1 MIKKDE
7 RFFSLTAVAGAILLL
22 FFHYSPV
29 AISGA
34 QDRPEE
40 KVWQLVSMPGFKSGD
55 AIFLASQ
62 NPGKMELLQSGLQ
75 VSRRGSEQTI
85 EFKKITPVKYRV
97 VVHRARAN
105 FTLVF
110 SETFDLEWKLYPV
123 NPVHDAEAR
132 RELLKGH
139 KILKGCERTQA
150 GKGELEQYLSEG
162 IISTLGDGK
171 NKSRKIQEF
180 TEIGQTVAFEKEYY
194 TIDFI
199 SRKFQGSIQ
208 NENLPDGQF
217 YETLLQEPVPERY
230 HLVANGFANS
240 WFIDQDYLKTT
251 FPNKVKV
258 NTDGTWDFE
267 MVLIYRTQMLY
278 YIGWL
283 VTILTFLGCCTYGI
297 FSIFKNSD
305 GDKPEQIGITAVN

>member
-1 MIKKDE
+1 MIE
-7 RFFSLTAVAGAILLL
+7 RNVSLFSLTAVAGAILLL
-22 FFHYSPV
+22 FFHYAPV

-110 SETFDLEWKLYPV
+110 SETFDSEWKLYPV
-123 NPVHDAEAR
+123 RPVHGAEAR

-139 KILKGCERTQA
+139 KTLKGCERTQA
-150 GKGELEQYLSEG
+150 GKDEVEQYLSEG
-162 IISTLGDGK
+162 VISTLGDGK
-171 NKSRKIQEF
+171 NKFRRIQEF
-180 TEIGQTVAFEKEYY
+180 AENGQPLAFEKEYY
-194 TIDFI
+194 SIDFI

-208 NENLPDGQF
+208 NENLPGGPF

-251 FPNKVKV
+251 FPDKVKV
-258 NTDGTWDFE
+258 NTDGTCDFE

-283 VTILTFLGCCTYGI
+283 VTILTFLGCCAYGI
-297 FSIFKNSD
+297 FSTFKNSD